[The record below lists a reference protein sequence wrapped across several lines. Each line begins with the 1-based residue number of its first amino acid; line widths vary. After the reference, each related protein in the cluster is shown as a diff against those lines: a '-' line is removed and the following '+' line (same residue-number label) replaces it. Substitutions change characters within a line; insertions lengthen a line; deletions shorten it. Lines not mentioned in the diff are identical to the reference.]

1 MWSKVDTYVKKYKLL
16 NTNDLYLVALSG
28 GADSVALLLLLK
40 EAGYL
45 VHAAHCNFHLRGAE
59 SDRDEVFC
67 VELCRELGIE
77 LHRAH
82 FDTRAYADLHKV
94 SIEMAARELRYDWFA
109 QLSKDLGA
117 AGVCVAHHRDDSV
130 ETVLLNLVRGTGLRG
145 LTGIKPLT
153 SHGDRPSVNQTSH
166 GVCPPVRL
174 VRPLLCVSRAE
185 IEVFLAERGQ
195 KYVTDSTNLEADVL
209 RNKIRLQVLPMLRE
223 LNPAVSEN
231 IQRTAE
237 NLAEAQEVLDAV
249 VGKYKDSNILELSE
263 LEKYG
268 SSEYVVFEWLKNYGF
283 NGNQVRQILEAESGG
298 IVSSATGYDVLKD
311 RSRLIVEK
319 TENYP
324 QGVRNVTSRPSKR
337 IVVPEEGTY
346 VLDENN
352 TFRVRKCAVYV
363 SKVPHI
369 VTLDA
374 AKVHFPLTIRGVE
387 EGDRMQ
393 PYGMQGM
400 KLLSDLMTDLKMNVF
415 EKRRQLVVVDS
426 QGVIVWA
433 VGLRTDQRVAV
444 SDQTKEV
451 LELSLLPQRHFATL
465 PH

>member
-1 MWSKVDTYVKKYKLL
+1 MWSKIGAYIKRYKLL
-16 NTNDLYLVALSG
+16 NTNNLYFVALSG

-40 EAGYL
+40 EHGFN
-45 VHAAHCNFHLRGAE
+45 VHAAHCNFHLRGVE
-59 SDRDEVFC
+59 SDRDEAFC
-67 VELCRELGIE
+67 VELCQELGVE

-82 FDTRAYADLHKV
+82 FDTHEYAELHKV
-94 SIEMAARELRYDWFA
+94 SIEMAARELRYRWFE
-109 QLSKDLGA
+109 QLRQDIGA

-145 LTGIKPLT
+145 LTGIQPRNGYIL
-153 SHGDRPSVNQTSH
+153 
-166 GVCPPVRL
+166 
-174 VRPLLCVSRAE
+174 RPLLCVSRVE
-185 IEVFLAERGQ
+185 IEAFLTEKGQ

-209 RNKIRLQVLPMLRE
+209 RNKVRLQVLPLLRE

-237 NLAEAQEVLDAV
+237 NLVEAQEVLDV
-249 VGKYKDSNILELSE
+249 ILDNYKESNVLEISE
-263 LEKYG
+263 IEKYG
-268 SSEYVVFEWLKNYGF
+268 SSEYIVFEWLKNYGF
-283 NGNQVRQILEAESGG
+283 NGNQVRQILDAGCGG
-298 IVSSATGYDVLKD
+298 IVSSAMGYDVLKD

-346 VLDENN
+346 ILDENSK
-352 TFRVRKCAVYV
+352 FRVRKCAVYV

-369 VTLDA
+369 ATLDA
-374 AKVHFPLTIRGVE
+374 AKVRFPLTVRRVE
-387 EGDRMQ
+387 EGDWMV
-393 PYGMQGM
+393 PYGMKGR

-415 EKRRQLVVVDS
+415 EKRRQLVVVDA

-444 SDQTKEV
+444 RESTV
-451 LELSLLPQRHFATL
+451 SVWELQIGQ
-465 PH
+465 